1 MLLLLATGSGSKINV
16 LKREREDQISV
27 SMELLLLSRHFESGL
42 ACSVA
47 EYEVGERMRTPGGYS
62 VILVTG
68 CANEA
73 RLFSC

>member
-27 SMELLLLSRHFESGL
+27 SMELLLLSRHFENGL

-47 EYEVGERMRTPGGYS
+47 EYEVGEKKADPRGVPSYISDGM
-62 VILVTG
+62 
-68 CANEA
+68 CE
-73 RLFSC
+73 